1 MSNKIIAQYEP
12 IVLYFMYKLHEFKY
26 KLHDRKNFY
35 NNRDL
40 PDYVRIEAS
49 KKRGLFDGI
58 YYSSVC

>member
-1 MSNKIIAQYEP
+1 MSLLCYI
-12 IVLYFMYKLHEFKY
+12 FMYKLHEFKY
-26 KLHDRKNFY
+26 KLHDRKIFY

-40 PDYVRIEAS
+40 PDYARIEAS